1 MKDRVILS
9 DMQSTYNYIW
19 NRYMSSRRLIL
30 PRYGDGEYLIMKG
43 HKKNIATHKVTEEL
57 TDLMN
62 KAIKVKGQLICIPM
76 SRVYNNETHPD
87 VRDVRSIAADY
98 FINVG
103 EQPIYGHVQWR
114 GVDVQHDFNLLAEFF
129 IGKTLVVTGNHVE
142 CKKAFEMN
150 NIDIDILV
158 GRKTNA
164 FLDYKALKSSL
175 VSTAKKYDNIIFA
188 LGPTS
193 NILIA
198 DMVVNCR
205 SNLIDIGGFLGLLIN
220 PYSDD
225 EKLVKNWTGI
235 PRRASKEMIRRHS
248 KKFFK
253 KLNDK
258 IKLYGGS
265 S

>member
-43 HKKNIATHKVTEEL
+43 SKKIIASHTVTEEL
-57 TDLMN
+57 TNLMN
-62 KAIKVKGQLICIPM
+62 KAIKVKRQLVCIPM
-76 SRVYNNETHPD
+76 KGVWDNKTHPD
-87 VRDVRSIAADY
+87 VENIRTKASDY
-98 FINVG
+98 FVNVG
-103 EQPIYGHVQWR
+103 DQPIYGHVQWR
-114 GVDVQHDFNLLAEFF
+114 MVDVHHNYNLLAEFF

-142 CKKAFEMN
+142 CKKAFELN
-150 NIDIDILV
+150 NIDIDILA
-158 GRKTNA
+158 GGKTNA
-164 FLDYKALKSSL
+164 FSDYKALKESL
-175 VSTAKKYDNIIFA
+175 TSTAKIYDNIIFA

-198 DMVVNCR
+198 DLVGICR
-205 SNLIDIGGFLGLLIN
+205 SNLVDIGGFLGMLIN

-225 EKLVKNWTGI
+225 ESLVKKWTGI
-235 PRRASKEMIRRHS
+235 PMRTSKEMIRRHS
-248 KKFFK
+248 KTFFK

-258 IKLYGGS
+258 IKLYGGE
-265 S
+265 